1 VTLVSRN
8 ELNGRRVIV
17 QNFVSGSGRY
27 GVQVDVEKTSVAL
40 KPGNLQPSSE
50 LGNTVIL
57 VSLSLQGTTRGGPGG

>member
-1 VTLVSRN
+1 
-8 ELNGRRVIV
+8 V